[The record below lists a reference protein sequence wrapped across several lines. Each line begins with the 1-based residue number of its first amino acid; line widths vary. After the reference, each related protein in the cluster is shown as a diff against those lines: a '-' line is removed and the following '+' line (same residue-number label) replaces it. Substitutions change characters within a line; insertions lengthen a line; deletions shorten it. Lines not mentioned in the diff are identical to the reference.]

1 MKTFHKKTLAFC
13 FSLAILFTIVG
24 TATASSVRHEPLV
37 TNIGLKQVPYNI
49 TGVFTTVSGITCNS
63 TSGAFD
69 ANNSG
74 IVYNVTQYDR
84 LFTIGEDVS
93 SSPLFFAIDDKQGTH
108 FFSYGNDGNAT
119 FFRSGIIKS
128 DDLFSTKM
136 LTSSGGIA
144 TAQAAS
150 AVRNGTTAQYDR
162 TTSPNITGTWITAQ
176 NSVYQIN
183 NQEGNVFTGRVT
195 ASGKTTSTRFAG
207 YIDKV
212 DEDGTAKIVILCEK
226 RNLML
231 GNVNVSTHNI
241 TIPYVLYA
249 DGRVASSPL
258 TTGEVEWAGTNMS
271 YNVTQKY
278 ATVLNSDGITEDT
291 SKQVCLLSVS
301 DASKGRYNLTSDSNN
316 ITIIGIAQG
325 DNSFFEYS
333 PKTGLFGGFVKGKIK
348 YDFRGG
354 PDLAEASVNYLNQKV
369 GKESVNSRLNTKSG
383 NLILR
388 KTFNNRKLGYY
399 QCH

>member
-1 MKTFHKKTLAFC
+1 MKIFNKITLELC

-24 TATASSVRHEPLV
+24 TVTAACVCPEHPI
-37 TNIGLKQVPYNI
+37 TNIGFKKVPYNI
-49 TGVFTTVSGITCNS
+49 AGVFTTVSGITCNS

-84 LFTIGEDVS
+84 LFMIGDDVS

-119 FFRSGIIKS
+119 FFRSGTIKS
-128 DDLFSTKM
+128 DDFFSTKM
-136 LTSSGGIA
+136 LTSSGSVA
-144 TAQAAS
+144 TAQTAF
-150 AVRNGTTAQYDR
+150 AVRNGTTDKCDR
-162 TTSPNITGTWITAQ
+162 TTSPNLTGTWITAQ

-212 DEDGTAKIVILCEK
+212 EEDGTAKIVILCEK

-231 GNVNVSTHNI
+231 GNVKVSTHNI

-258 TTGEVEWAGTNMS
+258 TTGEVEWVGTNMS
-271 YNVTQKY
+271 YNITQKY
-278 ATVLNSDGITEDT
+278 DTVLNSDGITKDT
-291 SKQVCLLSVS
+291 SEQVCLLSVS
-301 DASKGRYNLTSDSNN
+301 DASKGRYNLTSNSDN

-333 PKTGLFGGFVKGKIK
+333 PKTGLFGGFVKGKTK

-354 PDLAEASVNYLNQKV
+354 PDLAEASVNYLN
-369 GKESVNSRLNTKSG
+369 
-383 NLILR
+383 
-388 KTFNNRKLGYY
+388 
-399 QCH
+399 